1 MKRLICQLILVG
13 LLAGCTA
20 EEPMPEYVSDAS
32 QMPLSEIRTVNEAI
46 EIAST
51 VSHTMLT
58 DGNASGLGRGYGRV
72 VDPATQ
78 VYTICNPASRSAE
91 ADPLMYVVNYAED
104 NGFAMVP
111 ANRNAPDV
119 VAVTEKGHY
128 NPSDGIEIGGFNEW
142 LEEVTEYLVRL
153 ESKEKPVATIPAAPG
168 VLRKV
173 VTDTI
178 FNRKVDPRI
187 EVIWGQRKDE
197 FFPDACEGM
206 FFDNNNAGCGNVAI
220 AMVMSYLER
229 TTSLKTTFL
238 PPDNNFKLRLYW
250 TELKK
255 YLSVHDTPPQMFPK
269 STTPGYDIRTN
280 LAYLLRE
287 LAEMNKSSY
296 GASLTTVS
304 PVNFSNTVHQ
314 LELTSASSWEFA
326 DSTSCHDILFNYTG
340 SVLFVGAYENDY
352 ENGHVWVCDGM
363 KNFRFRYRTYESVDN
378 GITWNLID
386 TSYSGY
392 DGYVHYNWGWH
403 GYCNGFYLNSS
414 TEAIPGGY
422 GSGNKAI
429 FDFCFMRTY
438 IAVYR

>member
-1 MKRLICQLILVG
+1 MILVG

-20 EEPMPEYVSDAS
+20 EEPVPENVSGAS

-153 ESKEKPVATIPAAPG
+153 ESEEKPVASIPAASG

-187 EVIWGQRKDE
+187 EVIWGQRKDK

-229 TTSLKTTFL
+229 PKYLQTTFL
-238 PPDNNFKLRLYW
+238 PPEGNFELHLNWPQLRR
-250 TELKK
+250 
-255 YLSVHDTPPQMFPK
+255 YLSVHDTPPQVFPNVD
-269 STTPGYDIRTN
+269 SSGYAVRTR
-280 LAYLLRE
+280 LAFLLRE
-287 LAEMNKSSY
+287 LAERNKSTY
-296 GASLTTVS
+296 GDSITTVNGQ
-304 PVNFSNTVHQ
+304 NFSNTLHDLQ
-314 LELTSASSWEFA
+314 ITSDSNWEY
-326 DSTSCHDILFNYTG
+326 STTCHDILYHYTG
-340 SVLFVGAYENDY
+340 SVLFLSAYQ
-352 ENGHVWVCDGM
+352 NGFAEGGHIWVCDGM
-363 KNFRFRYRTYESVDN
+363 KNFQLRYRTYESTDN
-378 GITWNLID
+378 GATWDLID
-386 TSYSGY
+386 TSYSTY
-392 DGYVHYNWGWH
+392 QGYVHYNWGWH
-403 GYCNGFYLNSS
+403 GECNGFYLNSS
-414 TEAIPGGY
+414 TSAIPGGPE
-422 GSGNKAI
+422 SGNTSK
-429 FDFCFMRTY
+429 FDFKYFRDY
-438 IAVYR
+438 ILVYGG